1 MRIVKN
7 FAWVLIIAGFIVLAV
22 LIYGGKNKQTGHI
35 APNPNLAIEI
45 VSQTDFEERLAAL
58 KGNAVLLNFWATWC
72 PPCVGEVPDLIK
84 LHEKYSTKGFAV
96 IGFSMDT
103 KPSDFVREFAVN
115 LGITYPV
122 YYSQESET
130 IAGKYG
136 FTNAIPFT
144 VIFDAAGKPQKTF
157 LGARSYEEF
166 ESAILAFL
174 PEKTPPKSL
183 PPVGMA
189 ANKHEEKYDVKVA
202 IVGARSDARTA
213 GLIEA
218 AEIESALTGLKA
230 VIKVLDPA
238 IPDDKK
244 AIEKDFLEITDTPTA
259 HACTNE
265 TCFPPTTDPAE
276 LRKFIQ
282 TALKTKNEK

>member
-1 MRIVKN
+1 MHAVKN
-7 FAWVLIIAGFIVLAV
+7 FAWVLIIAGFVVLAV
-22 LIYGGKNKQTGHI
+22 LIYSGKNRQAGHI
-35 APNPNLAIEI
+35 APNPNLAIET
-45 VSQTDFEERLAAL
+45 VSQTVFEERLAAL

-84 LHEKYSTKGFAV
+84 LHEKYSEKGFAV

-103 KPSDFVREFAVN
+103 KPADFVREFAAN

-122 YYSQESET
+122 YYSQEADT

-166 ESAILAFL
+166 ESEILAFL
-174 PEKTPPKSL
+174 PEKTPPESL

-202 IVGARSDARTA
+202 IVGAKSDARTS

-238 IPDDKK
+238 IPNDKK